1 MNCEDM
7 VKIPELENVLLLRAG
22 AGGMKNIVRW
32 IYFADC
38 LQCVQSEYKVEDY
51 IHGGEFVILTKRS
64 VTDNNDTLIGLIG
77 KMLAH
82 GISALGINEGQIS
95 DELIQYADENDL
107 PLFELPEKY
116 PLIDR
121 SQILCQKLVLEE
133 NNKNLEE
140 QLFTSI
146 LDSEHLNRES
156 VLAQA
161 RYLNVDLSGRFCVVE
176 FALKAAQNQNGDSLA
191 LGRELHRIIS
201 MEFSFYTT
209 SDILMLS
216 QTGSVLALVSSER
229 IKEEDLKMI
238 LQRIVEKSQKQHK
251 ITVDIGIGTEVKYL
265 EDVKISRKE
274 AADALNKGN
283 LCETLESSLNH
294 NCNLKETAQALY
306 IHRNTMNY
314 RRHSAERHIQSA
326 LSRVQAQC
334 LKTLTAKKV
343 YAVGR
348 GPFPAGEIACMI
360 IESFQGEGGFIPAPI
375 EWVKAVRKICDDN
388 GILMIADEVQRGN
401 CRTGKYFA
409 SEYWKEAGAAPDII
423 TTAKSLGAGLPIS
436 AITARIKRSVKRIA
450 DKQTIEQ
457 KSRFTADEQ

>member
-1 MNCEDM
+1 M
-7 VKIPELENVLLLRAG
+7 
-22 AGGMKNIVRW
+22 
-32 IYFADC
+32 
-38 LQCVQSEYKVEDY
+38 QSEYKVEDY
-51 IHGGEFVILTKRS
+51 IHGGEFVILTNRS

-116 PLIDR
+116 PLIDL
-121 SQILCQKLVLEE
+121 SQILCNKLVLEE

-156 VLAQA
+156 ILAQA
-161 RYLNVDLSGRFCVVE
+161 RYLNVDLSGGFCVVE
-176 FALKAAQNQNGDSLA
+176 FALKAAQNQNGDS
-191 LGRELHRIIS
+191 
-201 MEFSFYTT
+201 
-209 SDILMLS
+209 
-216 QTGSVLALVSSER
+216 LALVSSER

-251 ITVDIGIGTEVKYL
+251 ITVDIGIGTEVEYL

-283 LCETLESSLNH
+283 LCETLESYLNH

-314 RRHSAERHIQSA
+314 RMNKIKEILGEDFENLDNCLMLKLAFIIRKLLQHRFRDRSLRNFLKEEMKQFRRHSAERHIQSA

-343 YAVGR
+343 YAVGM

-360 IESFQGEGGFIPAPI
+360 IEPFQGEGRFIPAPI

-388 GILMIADEVQRGN
+388 GILMIADEVQCGN

-457 KSRFTADEQ
+457 KSRFTADEQQAKKGA

>member
-7 VKIPELENVLLLRAG
+7 VKIPELENVLLLKAG

-51 IHGGEFVILTKRS
+51 IHGGEFVILTNRS
-64 VTDNNDTLIGLIG
+64 VTDNKDTLIGLIG
-77 KMLAH
+77 KMFAH

-116 PLIDR
+116 PLIDL
-121 SQILCQKLVLEE
+121 SQILCNKLVLEE

-146 LDSEHLNRES
+146 LDSEHLNSES

-176 FALKAAQNQNGDSLA
+176 FALKAAQNQNGNSLA
-191 LGRELHRIIS
+191 LGRELRHIIS
-201 MEFSFYTT
+201 MEFSFYTA

-238 LQRIVEKSQKQHK
+238 LQRIVEKSRKQHK
-251 ITVDIGIGTEVKYL
+251 ITVDIGIGTEVEYL

-274 AADALNKGN
+274 AADAIRNAAMAGASGQIYRYREQGIYTLISKIQDDKFLDKYVEKQIGSLIRADALNKGN
-283 LCETLESSLNH
+283 LCETLESYLNH
-294 NCNLKETAQALY
+294 NCN
-306 IHRNTMNY
+306 
-314 RRHSAERHIQSA
+314 
-326 LSRVQAQC
+326 
-334 LKTLTAKKV
+334 
-343 YAVGR
+343 
-348 GPFPAGEIACMI
+348 
-360 IESFQGEGGFIPAPI
+360 
-375 EWVKAVRKICDDN
+375 VK
-388 GILMIADEVQRGN
+388 
-401 CRTGKYFA
+401 
-409 SEYWKEAGAAPDII
+409 
-423 TTAKSLGAGLPIS
+423 
-436 AITARIKRSVKRIA
+436 
-450 DKQTIEQ
+450 
-457 KSRFTADEQ
+457 

>member
-1 MNCEDM
+1 M
-7 VKIPELENVLLLRAG
+7 
-22 AGGMKNIVRW
+22 
-32 IYFADC
+32 
-38 LQCVQSEYKVEDY
+38 
-51 IHGGEFVILTKRS
+51 
-64 VTDNNDTLIGLIG
+64 
-77 KMLAH
+77 
-82 GISALGINEGQIS
+82 
-95 DELIQYADENDL
+95 
-107 PLFELPEKY
+107 
-116 PLIDR
+116 
-121 SQILCQKLVLEE
+121 
-133 NNKNLEE
+133 
-140 QLFTSI
+140 
-146 LDSEHLNRES
+146 
-156 VLAQA
+156 
-161 RYLNVDLSGRFCVVE
+161 VE

-191 LGRELHRIIS
+191 L
-201 MEFSFYTT
+201 
-209 SDILMLS
+209 
-216 QTGSVLALVSSER
+216 VSSEQ

-251 ITVDIGIGTEVKYL
+251 ITVDIGIGTEVEYL

-274 AADALNKGN
+274 AADAIRNAAMAGASGQIYRYREQGIYTLISKIQDDKFLDKYVEKQIGSLIRADALNKGN
-283 LCETLESSLNH
+283 LCETLESYLNH

-314 RRHSAERHIQSA
+314 RMNKIKEILGEDFENLDNCLMLKLAFIIRKLLQHRFRDRSLRNFLKEEMKQFRRHSAERHIQSA

-343 YAVGR
+343 YAVGM
-348 GPFPAGEIACMI
+348 GPFPASEIACMI
-360 IESFQGEGGFIPAPI
+360 VEPFQGEGGFIPAPI

-388 GILMIADEVQRGN
+388 GILMIADEVQCGN

-457 KSRFTADEQ
+457 KSRFTADEQQAKKGA